1 MLGNYRGPKLRLSKK
16 TGPNSETEKAADKNE
31 ALNVFGLLIEKNRN
45 HEVRKV
51 LSFLDGMGFSS

>member
-31 ALNVFGLLIEKNRN
+31 ALNVFGLDREKSQSE
-45 HEVRKV
+45 HECT
-51 LSFLDGMGFSS
+51 